1 MSRARL
7 ILQADDFGMCD
18 AVNEGIAQ
26 AFRAGT
32 VSQAS
37 VMVPCPAFESA
48 AALARE
54 LGIPVGVHGTLNCEW
69 DHLRWGPLTEG
80 ATLVEGDGT
89 QHRTVAAAALALDP
103 AEAGAEL
110 LAQHA
115 RLAEAGPAPVYI
127 DCHMGPSSRE
137 GYTEACRATGLPFL
151 YPMIDASLRFDSIEM
166 LSDKPARKKRR
177 WLRNHLKRLAPG
189 TTHLVVSHPATDA
202 PELRG
207 ITRED
212 NDNYV
217 WAVPHRTSD
226 LDLLVDP
233 DLPKLFDELDV
244 ELITAADV

>member
-7 ILQADDFGMCD
+7 ILQGDDFGMCD
-18 AVNEGIAQ
+18 AVNEGIVR

-32 VSQAS
+32 LSQAS
-37 VMVPCPAFESA
+37 VMVPCPAFEPA

-54 LGIPVGVHGTLNCEW
+54 HGIPVGVHGTLNCEW
-69 DHLRWGPLTEG
+69 DHLRWGPLTG
-80 ATLVEGDGT
+80 GTTLVERDGT
-89 QHRTVAAAALALDP
+89 QHRTVAAATLALDP
-103 AEAGAEL
+103 AEAAAEL

-115 RLAEAGPAPVYI
+115 RLAEVGPAPVYI

-137 GYTEACRATGLPFL
+137 GYAEACRTTGLPFL

-166 LSDKPARKKRR
+166 LSDKPARKKKR
-177 WLRNHLKRLAPG
+177 WLRDHLKGLAPG
-189 TTHLVVSHPATDA
+189 TTHLVVSHPAADT

-217 WAVPHRTSD
+217 WAVPNRTSD
-226 LDLLVDP
+226 LDLLLDP
-233 DLPKLFDELDV
+233 DLPAMLEKYDV
-244 ELITAADV
+244 ELITAAYV